1 MAGTTEPLAEKPKTF
16 DTVGDL
22 PAMPKLNEG
31 ASKLTGAS
39 KAEFEKAL
47 GVYQPFLTAQE
58 GMVKGLGRA
67 ESDILQSEQE
77 QKRIQATGTSAAA
90 QKQIADIEKG
100 QRDLDEAMQKEPIP
114 KFVPTKET
122 ADDLVVFEENPGI
135 GFRTFSQSFG
145 SAFKQLEAAFFST
158 LRTQVD
164 HPVGYFNYFRV
175 VFDHK
180 NSMSS
185 RNK

>member
-16 DTVGDL
+16 DTVGNL

-90 QKQIADIEKG
+90 QKQVADIE
-100 QRDLDEAMQKEPIP
+100 RDNGIWMRLCKKSRYQSLFQQKKPLMTLLFCFP
-114 KFVPTKET
+114 
-122 ADDLVVFEENPGI
+122 L
-135 GFRTFSQSFG
+135 
-145 SAFKQLEAAFFST
+145 ST
-158 LRTQVD
+158 SWD
-164 HPVGYFNYFRV
+164 F
-175 VFDHK
+175 
-180 NSMSS
+180 
-185 RNK
+185 